1 MQILIAD
8 DEPVSQ
14 ALARAALAGS
24 GCEIACVPDGAAAW
38 AAIQSRTAPML
49 VILDRSMPCIDGL
62 ELCGLVQREAAYPPV
77 YIVMVTAA
85 GDPGDLAAG
94 LEAGADDYVAKPFDV
109 AELRA
114 RANVGLR
121 MLALQES
128 LARRVSE
135 LETALASVK
144 VLTGL
149 LPMCAYCKKI
159 RVDDTYWQKLEN
171 YLAERSEAQFSHG
184 ICPDCYPDVLKELD
198 GR

>member
-14 ALARAALAGS
+14 ALARAALS
-24 GCEIACVPDGAAAW
+24 GPRREIVSVPDGAAAW
-38 AAIQSRTAPML
+38 AAIDARTAPML
-49 VILDRSMPCIDGL
+49 VILDRSMPCVDGL
-62 ELCGLVQREAAYPPV
+62 VLCGRVRGGAAYPPV

-85 GDPGDLAAG
+85 NEPGDAAAG
-94 LEAGADDYVAKPFDV
+94 LEAGADDYVVKPFDV

-128 LARRVSE
+128 LARRVTE
-135 LETALASVK
+135 LESALASVK
-144 VLTGL
+144 QLRGL
-149 LPMCAYCKKI
+149 LPMCSYCKKI

-171 YLAERSEAQFSHG
+171 YLSERSEAQFSHG
-184 ICPDCYPDVLKELD
+184 ICPDCYPDVLREVEGL
-198 GR
+198 